1 MYYKSE
7 TFPGK
12 REWNVNLIGELEKIC
27 KCVHSATNISAE
39 IFVRFWNLGIKTC
52 NTALIEDVISTFSG
66 ETGFYYR
73 AIQERGHSSNKI
85 ALGRKLY
92 ANNILADVRL
102 VTIHLS
108 RLVV

>member
-39 IFVRFWNLGIKTC
+39 ILCALEFRYKNLQHCI
-52 NTALIEDVISTFSG
+52 NRRRD
-66 ETGFYYR
+66 FYIFR
-73 AIQERGHSSNKI
+73 
-85 ALGRKLY
+85 
-92 ANNILADVRL
+92 
-102 VTIHLS
+102 
-108 RLVV
+108 